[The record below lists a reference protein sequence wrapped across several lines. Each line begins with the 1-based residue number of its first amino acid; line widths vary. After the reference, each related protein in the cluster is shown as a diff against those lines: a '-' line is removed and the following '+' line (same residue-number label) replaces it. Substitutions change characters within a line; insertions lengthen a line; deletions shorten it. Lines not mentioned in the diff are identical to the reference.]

1 MLPVWLV
8 LLASF
13 AVGQARSAIRTIV
26 TFHDKY
32 GPEWPALM
40 WGATLGH
47 DIVID
52 TFDWFGKML
61 VGTCVRFGANTSTGL
76 RELMQLVQTP
86 ESMQL

>member
-1 MLPVWLV
+1 M
-8 LLASF
+8 
-13 AVGQARSAIRTIV
+13 IV

-86 ESMQL
+86 RSMQL